1 LGTYKPNLLR
11 LWF

>member
-1 LGTYKPNLLR
+1 LR